1 VNIDRTLFLLLTG
14 TLAGMAC
21 NATEPPPAS
30 PLPSTATS
38 AAAPL
43 APASTPSP
51 ALSSAAAP
59 APPLST
65 SASPATSSSA
75 STATS
80 TSSSASPS
88 SAAAAPATAAPIAAL
103 PPVDPSKLKP
113 LGPDNGC
120 GKSGK
125 HFDASR
131 ADCDDTQGAAPDCA
145 SLGAEG
151 GYPANEVCPGA
162 VFMRR
167 RCFAY
172 ASNFKPK
179 VAAAAVACLGTAKM
193 EYCNSCKPFTCGH
206 EALMGACPDAAAE
219 ADCATI
225 SRSCSGVDKTKCS
238 SYLSGMSAKGRQA
251 MVSCLTAS
259 CGKGFE
265 RCLESLQ

>member
-88 SAAAAPATAAPIAAL
+88 SAAAAPIAAL